1 MLKKFWLP
9 FLALIM
15 FAGSV
20 FAAVDVNNADQA
32 ALDSVAGVGPAT
44 SKAILAE
51 REKNGNFKDWA
62 DLERRVKGVGARNA
76 VKLSAAGLT
85 VNGKAYEGPTPGGSK
100 AGKPDAKAAAKSV
113 EKGADKGAEK
123 GMEKGTER
131 GMEKGTERGMEKGAE
146 KGVEK
151 APASK

>member
-9 FLALIM
+9 VLALLM

-51 REKNGNFKDWA
+51 HEKNGNFKDWA

-85 VNGKAYEGPTPGGSK
+85 VNGKTYEGPASGGSK
-100 AGKPDAKAAAKSV
+100 AGKQDAKAAAKTA
-113 EKGADKGAEK
+113 EKGAEK
-123 GMEKGTER
+123 

-151 APASK
+151 APAGK

>member
-9 FLALIM
+9 VLALLM

-85 VNGKAYEGPTPGGSK
+85 VNGKAYEGPASGGSK
-100 AGKPDAKAAAKSV
+100 AGKHDAKAAAKAA

-123 GMEKGTER
+123 GMEKG
-131 GMEKGTERGMEKGAE
+131 GEKGMDKGMDKGAE
-146 KGVEK
+146 KPPSGK
-151 APASK
+151 

>member
-9 FLALIM
+9 TLALLM

-20 FAAVDVNNADQA
+20 FAAVDVNSADQA
-32 ALDSVAGVGPAT
+32 ALDGITGVGPAT

-62 DLERRVKGVGARNA
+62 DLERRVKGVGSRNA

-85 VNGKAYEGPTPGGSK
+85 VNGKSCEGVSAGAK
-100 AGKPDAKAAAKSV
+100 AGKSGDKGAAKS
-113 EKGADKGAEK
+113 
-123 GMEKGTER
+123 
-131 GMEKGTERGMEKGAE
+131 
-146 KGVEK
+146 
-151 APASK
+151 

>member
-9 FLALIM
+9 VLALLM

-85 VNGKAYEGPTPGGSK
+85 VNGKTYEGPASDGSK
-100 AGKPDAKAAAKSV
+100 AGKQDAKAAAKTA
-113 EKGADKGAEK
+113 EKGAEK
-123 GMEKGTER
+123 

-151 APASK
+151 APAGK

>member
-1 MLKKFWLP
+1 MLKKIWLP
-9 FLALIM
+9 FLALLM

-20 FAAVDVNNADQA
+20 FAAVDVNTADQA
-32 ALDSVAGVGPAT
+32 ALDSITGVGPAT
-44 SKAILAE
+44 SKAILTE

-85 VNGKAYEGPTPGGSK
+85 VNGKSYEGSASAGSK
-100 AGKPDAKAAAKSV
+100 AGKPDAKAAAKAG

-123 GMEKGTER
+123 GMEKSG
-131 GMEKGTERGMEKGAE
+131 EKGAE
-146 KGVEK
+146 KP
-151 APASK
+151 PAGK

>member
-9 FLALIM
+9 VLALLM

-32 ALDSVAGVGPAT
+32 ALDSIAGVGPAT

-85 VNGKAYEGPTPGGSK
+85 VNGKAYEGSISGASK
-100 AGKPDAKAAAKSV
+100 AGKQDAKAVAKPV

-131 GMEKGTERGMEKGAE
+131 GMEKGAE

-151 APASK
+151 APAGK

>member
-9 FLALIM
+9 VLALLM

-32 ALDSVAGVGPAT
+32 ALDSIAGVGPAT

-85 VNGKAYEGPTPGGSK
+85 VNGKAYEGPASGVSK
-100 AGKPDAKAAAKSV
+100 AGKHDAKAAAKAA

-123 GMEKGTER
+123 GMEKG
-131 GMEKGTERGMEKGAE
+131 GEKGMDKGMDKGAE
-146 KGVEK
+146 KPPSGK
-151 APASK
+151 

>member
-9 FLALIM
+9 TLALLM

-20 FAAVDVNNADQA
+20 FAAVDVNSADQA
-32 ALDSVAGVGPAT
+32 ALDSITGVGPAT

-62 DLERRVKGVGARNA
+62 DLERRVKGVGSRNA

-85 VNGKAYEGPTPGGSK
+85 VNGKSYEGATAGAK
-100 AGKPDAKAAAKSV
+100 AGKSGDKGAAKSV
-113 EKGADKGAEK
+113 DKADDKAADKAADKSTEK
-123 GMEKGTER
+123 PVTGK
-131 GMEKGTERGMEKGAE
+131 
-146 KGVEK
+146 
-151 APASK
+151 

>member
-9 FLALIM
+9 TLALLM

-20 FAAVDVNNADQA
+20 FAAVDVNSADQA
-32 ALDSVAGVGPAT
+32 ALDSITGVGPAT

-62 DLERRVKGVGARNA
+62 DLERRVKGVGSRNA

-85 VNGKAYEGPTPGGSK
+85 VNGKSYEGATAGAK
-100 AGKPDAKAAAKSV
+100 AGKSGDKGAAKSV
-113 EKGADKGAEK
+113 DKADDKAADKAADKATEK
-123 GMEKGTER
+123 PVTGK
-131 GMEKGTERGMEKGAE
+131 
-146 KGVEK
+146 
-151 APASK
+151 

>member
-1 MLKKFWLP
+1 MLKKFWVP
-9 FLALIM
+9 AFALLM

-20 FAAVDVNNADQA
+20 FAAADVNTADQA
-32 ALDSVAGVGPAT
+32 ALDSIAGVGPAT

-85 VNGKAYEGPTPGGSK
+85 VNGKSYEGPAPGASKPVKQSDKAAMK
-100 AGKPDAKAAAKSV
+100 AG

-123 GMEKGTER
+123 AV
-131 GMEKGTERGMEKGAE
+131 EKGAE
-146 KGVEK
+146 KGADK
-151 APASK
+151 ASSSK

>member
-9 FLALIM
+9 TLALLM

-20 FAAVDVNNADQA
+20 FAAVDVNSADQA
-32 ALDSVAGVGPAT
+32 ALDSITGVGPAT

-62 DLERRVKGVGARNA
+62 DLECRVKGVGSRNA

-85 VNGKAYEGPTPGGSK
+85 VNGKSYEGATTGAK
-100 AGKPDAKAAAKSV
+100 AGKSGDKGAAKSV
-113 EKGADKGAEK
+113 DKADDKAADKAADKATEK
-123 GMEKGTER
+123 PVTGK
-131 GMEKGTERGMEKGAE
+131 
-146 KGVEK
+146 
-151 APASK
+151 

>member
-1 MLKKFWLP
+1 MLKKIWLP
-9 FLALIM
+9 ALALLM

-20 FAAVDVNNADQA
+20 FAAADVNTADQA
-32 ALDSVAGVGPAT
+32 ALDSITGVGPAT

-85 VNGKAYEGPTPGGSK
+85 VNGKSYESPASGSSK
-100 AGKPDAKAAAKSV
+100 SGKREDKAAAKAGEKGAEKGAEKGM

-123 GMEKGTER
+123 G
-131 GMEKGTERGMEKGAE
+131 A
-146 KGVEK
+146 EK

>member
-1 MLKKFWLP
+1 MLKKIWLP
-9 FLALIM
+9 FLALLM

-20 FAAVDVNNADQA
+20 FAAVDVNTADQA
-32 ALDSVAGVGPAT
+32 ALDSITGVGPAT
-44 SKAILAE
+44 SKAILTE

-85 VNGKAYEGPTPGGSK
+85 VNGKSYEGSASGGSK
-100 AGKPDAKAAAKSV
+100 AGKPDAKAAAKAG

-123 GMEKGTER
+123 GMEKSG
-131 GMEKGTERGMEKGAE
+131 EKGAE
-146 KGVEK
+146 KP
-151 APASK
+151 PAGK

>member
-1 MLKKFWLP
+1 MLKKIWLP
-9 FLALIM
+9 VVALLL
-15 FAGSV
+15 FANSV

-62 DLERRVKGVGARNA
+62 DLEHRVKGIGARNA

-85 VNGKAYEGPTPGGSK
+85 VNGKSYEGPAAG
-100 AGKPDAKAAAKSV
+100 AGKSAKHDAKAAPKAAEKGADKGVEKST

-123 GMEKGTER
+123 S
-131 GMEKGTERGMEKGAE
+131 
-146 KGVEK
+146 
-151 APASK
+151 PAGK

>member
-9 FLALIM
+9 TLALLM

-20 FAAVDVNNADQA
+20 FAAVDVNSADQA
-32 ALDSVAGVGPAT
+32 ALDSITGVGPAT

-62 DLERRVKGVGARNA
+62 DLERRVKGVGSRNA

-85 VNGKAYEGPTPGGSK
+85 VNGKSYEGATTAAK
-100 AGKPDAKAAAKSV
+100 AGKSGDKGAAKSV
-113 EKGADKGAEK
+113 DKADDKAADKAADKATEK
-123 GMEKGTER
+123 PVTGK
-131 GMEKGTERGMEKGAE
+131 
-146 KGVEK
+146 
-151 APASK
+151 

>member
-9 FLALIM
+9 TLALLM

-20 FAAVDVNNADQA
+20 FAAVDVNSADQA
-32 ALDSVAGVGPAT
+32 ALDSITGVGPAT

-62 DLERRVKGVGARNA
+62 DLERRVKGVGSRNA

-85 VNGKAYEGPTPGGSK
+85 VNGKSYEGATTGAK
-100 AGKPDAKAAAKSV
+100 AGKSGDKGAAKSV
-113 EKGADKGAEK
+113 DKADDKAADKAADKATEK
-123 GMEKGTER
+123 PVSGK
-131 GMEKGTERGMEKGAE
+131 
-146 KGVEK
+146 
-151 APASK
+151 

>member
-9 FLALIM
+9 TLALLM

-20 FAAVDVNNADQA
+20 FAAVDVNSADQA
-32 ALDSVAGVGPAT
+32 ALDSITGVGPAT

-62 DLERRVKGVGARNA
+62 DLERRVKGVGSRNA

-85 VNGKAYEGPTPGGSK
+85 VNGKSYEGTAGTGKASKSAEKSADKAAEKGGDKSMDK
-100 AGKPDAKAAAKSV
+100 ASDKGSDKPAAAKQ
-113 EKGADKGAEK
+113 
-123 GMEKGTER
+123 
-131 GMEKGTERGMEKGAE
+131 
-146 KGVEK
+146 
-151 APASK
+151 

>member
-1 MLKKFWLP
+1 MLKKFCLP
-9 FLALIM
+9 VLALLM

-85 VNGKAYEGPTPGGSK
+85 VNGKAYEGPASGSSK
-100 AGKPDAKAAAKSV
+100 AGKQDAKAAAKTA
-113 EKGADKGAEK
+113 EKGAEK
-123 GMEKGTER
+123 GT
-131 GMEKGTERGMEKGAE
+131 EKGTERGMEKGAE

-151 APASK
+151 APAGK

>member
-1 MLKKFWLP
+1 
-9 FLALIM
+9 M

-20 FAAVDVNNADQA
+20 FAAADVNTADQA
-32 ALDSVAGVGPAT
+32 ALDSITGVGPAT

-85 VNGKAYEGPTPGGSK
+85 VNGKSYEGPASGGSK
-100 AGKPDAKAAAKSV
+100 SGKREDKAAVKAG

-123 GMEKGTER
+123 GMEKGAD
-131 GMEKGTERGMEKGAE
+131 KGAE
-146 KGVEK
+146 KGAEK